1 MSAALVVAVEADAW
15 QAAVAG
21 AVAEGFDMPELLV
34 GTDRGDS
41 IEVTLRLLDR
51 QWRSRTLQVRLDAG
65 VALGTITD
73 VLPGLAWS
81 EREIAEMLGVR
92 FIGGDDRPLLLR
104 DAGPA
109 PLLASTPLPARV
121 ATPWPGAA
129 EPALR
134 EGEEGMQRRS
144 GNPSRRRQRPPGIP
158 DSWQE
163 ATP

>member
-1 MSAALVVAVEADAW
+1 MVVASDDWRGGIEA
-15 QAAVAG
+15 

-34 GTDRGDS
+34 GAHRGGAIDLT
-41 IEVTLRLLDR
+41 IRLLDP
-51 QWRSRTLQVRLDAG
+51 QWRTRTMRTHLSATDPVVRSIAE
-65 VALGTITD
+65 

-81 EREIAEMLGVR
+81 EREIAEMLGVS

-104 DAGPA
+104 DRQGPP
-109 PLLASTPLPARV
+109 PLLATTPLPARL

-134 EGEEGMQRRS
+134 EGDEGMQRRS

-163 ATP
+163 STS